1 LKQPLIPNLVKHLP
15 YPCFIVDQKLRPV
28 FINEAA
34 LETFESTD
42 ALVEE
47 CLVAPDFSLHQPCK
61 YVVEHMG
68 QSLRITSI
76 LDEHQIIVFVNK
88 LEPDSHVRNEASPLH
103 PAREALLKNLQNLL
117 NTTRG
122 YAELITVMLDEE
134 TAVSGERLAAV
145 RRYEQHL
152 NDHLTDMEAL
162 LADPLTHSAD
172 SRLETAMRPRA
183 IVFFENQIRGELIA
197 ELFAAQGMEVSL
209 AANSEA
215 ALEQVNGSE
224 HEVQLGVFDQA
235 GPATEQLLKRHPR
248 SMVIYCN
255 AEIELDDDNPRIGR
269 VPDQPL
275 DINDVLRVSVKML
288 SQF

>member
-1 LKQPLIPNLVKHLP
+1 MKEPLIPNLVKHLP
-15 YPCFIVDQKLRPV
+15 HPCFIVDQKLQPV
-28 FINEAA
+28 FINSAA
-34 LETFESTD
+34 RDAFESTD

-47 CLVAPDFSLHQPCK
+47 CLVAPDFSLHQPSK

-68 QSLRITSI
+68 QSLSITSI
-76 LDEHQIIVFVNK
+76 LDEHQVIVFVDK
-88 LEPDSHVRNEASPLH
+88 FETDSHDWNEADALQPG
-103 PAREALLKNLQNLL
+103 REALLKNLQNLL

-122 YAELITVMLDEE
+122 YAELITVMLEEE

-162 LADPLTHSAD
+162 LADPLTASAD
-172 SRLETAMRPRA
+172 FGLEQAMCPRA
-183 IVFFENQIRGELIA
+183 IVFFENKIRGELIA

-209 AANSEA
+209 AENAED

-224 HEVQLGVFDQA
+224 HELQLGVFDQA
-235 GPATEQLLKRHPR
+235 GPATDQLLKRHPR

-255 AEIELDDDNPRIGR
+255 TEIEIDNDNPRIGR
-269 VPDQPL
+269 VTDQPL
-275 DINDVLRVSVKML
+275 DINEVLRASVKML